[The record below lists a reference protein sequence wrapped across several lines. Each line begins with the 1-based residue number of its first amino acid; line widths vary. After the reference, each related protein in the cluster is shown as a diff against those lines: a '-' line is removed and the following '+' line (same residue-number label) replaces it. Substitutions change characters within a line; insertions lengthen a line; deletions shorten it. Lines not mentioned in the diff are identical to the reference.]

1 MARERIR
8 NPKTH
13 TDMRIRQRTTENGRK
28 GQIMKRWSP
37 KD

>member
-1 MARERIR
+1 MAKERIN

-28 GQIMKRWSP
+28 GQIKGKWSP
-37 KD
+37 KK

>member
-1 MARERIR
+1 MAKERVN

-28 GQIMKRWSP
+28 GQFMKKWSP
-37 KD
+37 KE

>member
-1 MARERIR
+1 MAKERIH

-13 TDMRIRQRTTENGRK
+13 TDMRIRQRTTINGKK
-28 GQIMKRWSP
+28 GQIMKKWSP